1 MTDRSTIHAIL
12 VAARKRIEDPANWCQ
27 EWHFY
32 LADGTPAGWT
42 DLFKESG
49 MLWPSAEERGALLS
63 KVARCCADGAILL
76 QTKSESS
83 QAYVDAADIM
93 KTEARRLYG
102 LDYPDVND
110 SEDGH
115 AKILNV
121 FDAAISWA
129 AQS

>member
-12 VAARKRIEDPANWCQ
+12 VAARRRIEDPANWCQ

-32 LADGTPAGWT
+32 LTDGTPTVWT

-49 MLWPSAEERGALLS
+49 SLWPSAQEKSALLS

-93 KTEARRLYG
+93 KTEAQRLYG
-102 LDYPDVND
+102 ADYPEVND

-115 AKILNV
+115 AKILKV
-121 FDAAISWA
+121 FDAAIAWVYA
-129 AQS
+129 E